1 MRLRA
6 LITSFDRHENRA
18 ACPAGTYQGTADHA
32 SCQSRSWPGPA
43 ARPVFELSSK
53 LTSAIRTRCGL
64 LCCPQRAASTRTA
77 WAAPRRARRVWLVAS
92 VQAVRAAVHA
102 RPATLAR
109 PAAAPRRRAQSVPQ
123 AARPRPAR
131 PCARALPATSATAAS
146 RARTPASVRTPAH
159 IRTNDRAVS
168 PSERAHAHELRMHG
182 YVACIMYLVCPSNTY
197 SEYTS
202 GSSNCINCTAGTSTG
217 GASGASQS
225 SACQGMQ
232 NSFRRTDPSHSWALL
247 IAPVLSPLALAA
259 CPAGSYRG
267 FYDDSCSR
275 TSRTE

>member
-1 MRLRA
+1 M
-6 LITSFDRHENRA
+6 TSFDRHENRT

-32 SCQSRSWPGPA
+32 SCQSRTWPPC

-53 LTSAIRTRCGL
+53 LTSAIWTRCGL

-77 WAAPRRARRVWLVAS
+77 WAAPRRAPRACPAAPA
-92 VQAVRAAVHA
+92 QAVRAAVHA

-168 PSERAHAHELRMHG
+168 PSERASSRTWTSNAWVCRVYNVFSLPEQHLQRVHLWQLQLHQLHGRDQHRRRQRRVAVVGMPRYAELF
-182 YVACIMYLVCPSNTY
+182 
-197 SEYTS
+197 
-202 GSSNCINCTAGTSTG
+202 STDG
-217 GASGASQS
+217 P
-225 SACQGMQ
+225 
-232 NSFRRTDPSHSWALL
+232 THSWAVL
-247 IAPVLSPLALAA
+247 IAPVLSPLALSA

-275 TSRTE
+275 TSRTG